1 MRVILIGLFIVFT
14 CNCSFGF
21 MTSNDNFQKEIRILK
36 ELDIDPKYINDE
48 YLWQLKSSRLN
59 TTKQEFINTIT
70 KEYKHAAIIKDVL
83 KQRGAPNSL
92 LYLAIVESKLSNRA
106 TSGAKAAGIWQFMP
120 STAKL
125 HNLNVDKYV
134 DERRDPIQ
142 ATHAAIDYLE
152 RLKDRFG
159 KWYLAILA
167 YNGGEGKLSRA
178 IKKAGSDDIKTLL
191 DPKRKYLSL
200 ETRNYILKIIMMA
213 YVANDS
219 DFLISKDSS
228 MLNSATYIGIEKMEI
243 PGGIS
248 LLDVASTIGFSVE
261 NLSKYNTHLRYSF
274 TPPDRDKYYIYI
286 PTIKKEEFLAN
297 YKVSQKTKIYNT
309 KKGDTFDIIAK
320 KLDIKASDIKKYNN
334 IDKIQSN
341 YKLALPSNAKTI
353 YEYQVKKGDTLGAI
367 SRKFGVDIADIVKAN
382 SKTNMKLA
390 IGENLVIPY

>member
-1 MRVILIGLFIVFT
+1 MRVLLIGLFIVFT
-14 CNCSFGF
+14 CNYAFGF
-21 MTSNDNFQKEIRILK
+21 MASNDNFQKEIRILK
-36 ELDIDPKYINDE
+36 ELDIDPRYINDE
-48 YLWQLKSSRLN
+48 HLWQLKNSRIN
-59 TTKQEFINTIT
+59 VTKQEFINTIT

-106 TSGAKAAGIWQFMP
+106 TSGAKAAGIWQFIP

-134 DERRDPIQ
+134 DERRDPLQ

-152 RLKDRFG
+152 RLKERFG

-167 YNGGEGKLSRA
+167 YNAGEGKLSRA
-178 IKKAGSDDIKTLL
+178 IKDAGSDDIKTLL
-191 DPKRKYLSL
+191 DPERKYLSL
-200 ETRNYILKIIMMA
+200 ETRNYLRKIIMMA

-243 PGGIS
+243 LGGIS
-248 LLDVASTIGFSVE
+248 LLDIASTIGFSVE
-261 NLSKYNTHLRYSF
+261 KLSKYNMHLRYSF

-367 SRKFGVDIADIVKAN
+367 SRKFGVEVADIIKAN

-390 IGENLVIPY
+390 IGENLVIPH

>member
-21 MTSNDNFQKEIRILK
+21 MASNDNFQKEIRILK

-167 YNGGEGKLSRA
+167 YNGGEGRLSRA
-178 IKKAGSDDIKTLL
+178 IKEAGSDDIKTLL

>member
-14 CNCSFGF
+14 CNYSFGF
-21 MTSNDNFQKEIRILK
+21 MASNDNFQKEIRILK

-167 YNGGEGKLSRA
+167 YNGGEGRLSRA
-178 IKKAGSDDIKTLL
+178 IKEAGSDDIKTLL

>member
-1 MRVILIGLFIVFT
+1 MRVILIFLSIFFT
-14 CNCSFGF
+14 CNYSFGF
-21 MTSNDNFQKEIRILK
+21 MVSSDNFKKEIKILK

-48 YLWQLKSSRLN
+48 YFLQLKNSRMD

-83 KQRGAPNSL
+83 KQRGVPNSL

-106 TSGAKAAGIWQFMP
+106 TSGAKAAGIWQFIP

-134 DERRDPIQ
+134 DERRDPLQ
-142 ATHAAIDYLE
+142 ATHAAIDYLQ

-167 YNGGEGKLSRA
+167 YNAGEGKLNKA
-178 IKKAGSDDIKTLL
+178 IKMAGSDDIRVLL
-191 DPKRKYLSL
+191 DPKQKYLSL
-200 ETRNYILKIIMMA
+200 ETRSYLPKIIMMA
-213 YVANDS
+213 HVANDS
-219 DFLISKDSS
+219 DFLISTDSS
-228 MLNSATYIGIEKMEI
+228 MLNSATYIGIERVEI

-248 LLDVASTIGFSVE
+248 LHDVASTIGFSVD

-274 TPPDRDKYYIYI
+274 TPPNKDKYYIYI
-286 PTIKKEEFLAN
+286 PTIKKEEFLAR
-297 YKVSQKTKIYNT
+297 YKVGEKTKIYNT
-309 KKGDTFDIIAK
+309 KKGDTFEIIAK
-320 KLDIKASDIKKYNN
+320 KLDIKASDIKRYNN
-334 IDKIQSN
+334 TKQIKAN
-341 YKLALPSNAKTI
+341 YKLALPANAKTI

-367 SRKFGVDIADIVKAN
+367 SRKFGVEISDIVKAN

>member
-14 CNCSFGF
+14 CNYSFGF
-21 MTSNDNFQKEIRILK
+21 MVSNDNFQKEIRILK

-48 YLWQLKSSRLN
+48 YLWQLKNSRIN
-59 TTKQEFINTIT
+59 VTKQEFINTIT

-106 TSGAKAAGIWQFMP
+106 TSGAKAAGIWQFIP

-134 DERRDPIQ
+134 DERRDPLQ

-167 YNGGEGKLSRA
+167 YNAGEGKLSRA
-178 IKKAGSDDIKTLL
+178 IKDAGSDDIKTLL
-191 DPKRKYLSL
+191 DPERKYLSL
-200 ETRNYILKIIMMA
+200 ETRNYLRKIIMMA

-248 LLDVASTIGFSVE
+248 LLDIASTIGFSVE
-261 NLSKYNTHLRYSF
+261 KLSTYNTHLRYSF
-274 TPPDRDKYYIYI
+274 TPPDREKYYIYI
-286 PTIKKEEFLAN
+286 PTIKKEEFVAN

-367 SRKFGVDIADIVKAN
+367 SRKFGVEVADIIKAN

-390 IGENLVIPY
+390 IGENLVIPH

>member
-1 MRVILIGLFIVFT
+1 MRVILIFLSIFFT
-14 CNCSFGF
+14 CNYSFGF
-21 MTSNDNFQKEIRILK
+21 MVSSDNFKKEIKILK

-48 YLWQLKSSRLN
+48 YFLQLKNSRMD

-83 KQRGAPNSL
+83 KQRGVPNSL

-106 TSGAKAAGIWQFMP
+106 TSGAKAAGIWQFIP

-134 DERRDPIQ
+134 DERRDPLQ
-142 ATHAAIDYLE
+142 ATHAAIDYLQ

-167 YNGGEGKLSRA
+167 YNAGEGKLNKA
-178 IKKAGSDDIKTLL
+178 IKMAGSDDIRVLL
-191 DPKRKYLSL
+191 DPKQKYLSL
-200 ETRNYILKIIMMA
+200 ETRSYLPKIIMMA
-213 YVANDS
+213 HVANDS
-219 DFLISKDSS
+219 DFLISTDSS
-228 MLNSATYIGIEKMEI
+228 MLNSATYIGIERVEI

-248 LLDVASTIGFSVE
+248 LHDVASTIGFSVD

-274 TPPDRDKYYIYI
+274 TPPNKDKYYIYI
-286 PTIKKEEFLAN
+286 PTIKKEEFLAR
-297 YKVSQKTKIYNT
+297 YKVGEKTKIYNT
-309 KKGDTFDIIAK
+309 KKGDTFEIIAK
-320 KLDIKASDIKKYNN
+320 KLDIKTSDIKRYNN
-334 IDKIQSN
+334 TKQIKAN
-341 YKLALPSNAKTI
+341 YKLALPANARTI

-367 SRKFGVDIADIVKAN
+367 SRKFGVEISDIVKAN

>member
-1 MRVILIGLFIVFT
+1 MRLILIGLLIVFAF
-14 CNCSFGF
+14 NCSFGF
-21 MTSNDNFQKEIRILK
+21 MASNDNFQKEIRILK

-70 KEYKHAAIIKDVL
+70 KEYEHAAIIKDVL
-83 KQRGAPNSL
+83 KQRGVPNSL

-167 YNGGEGKLSRA
+167 YNAGEGKLSKA
-178 IKKAGSDDIKTLL
+178 IKIAGSDDIKTLL
-191 DPKRKYLSL
+191 NPKRKYLSL
-200 ETRNYILKIIMMA
+200 ETRNYLRKIIMMA

-228 MLNSATYIGIEKMEI
+228 MLNSATYIGVEKMEI

-248 LLDVASTIGFSVE
+248 LLDIASTIGFSVE
-261 NLSKYNTHLRYSF
+261 KLSKYNMHLRYSF

-320 KLDIKASDIKKYNN
+320 KLDIKTSDIKKYNN

-367 SRKFGVDIADIVKAN
+367 SRKFGVDIADIIKAN

-390 IGENLVIPY
+390 IGENLVIPH

>member
-120 STAKL
+120 NTAKL

-178 IKKAGSDDIKTLL
+178 IKEAGSDDIKTLL

-367 SRKFGVDIADIVKAN
+367 SRKFGVDIADIIKAN

>member
-1 MRVILIGLFIVFT
+1 MRLILIGLLIVFA
-14 CNCSFGF
+14 CNYSFGF
-21 MTSNDNFQKEIRILK
+21 MASNDNFQKEIRILK

-152 RLKDRFG
+152 RLRDRFG